1 MQDSLFQIEAYFS
14 TCMWFLAVL
23 LIFIAVIFAKV
34 KSMHNDMERMK
45 KDIDNVLCRT
55 LHLVLIDE
63 NVRKLESAVNWFL
76 EGKGL
81 KLERTQLPTS
91 HEWNVVP
98 IQKPNELDDWWKQIQ
113 MHREEIVYALYKAT
127 KNALDDHDKDKNKKG
142 KKK

>member
-1 MQDSLFQIEAYFS
+1 MQDSLFQIETYFS

-23 LIFIAVIFAKV
+23 VIFIAVIFAKV
-34 KSMHNDMERMK
+34 KSMHKDMERMK
-45 KDIDNVLCRT
+45 QELDNVSGRS

-76 EGKGL
+76 ESKGL

-98 IQKPNELDDWWKQIQ
+98 MQNPHELDDWWKHIQ
-113 MHREEIVYALYKAT
+113 MHREEIVYALYEAT
-127 KNALDDHDKDKNKKG
+127 KNALEDNEKEKKKG

>member
-23 LIFIAVIFAKV
+23 VIFIAVIFAKV
-34 KSMHNDMERMK
+34 KSMHKDMERMK
-45 KDIDNVLCRT
+45 QELDNVSVRSLR
-55 LHLVLIDE
+55 LVLIDE

-76 EGKGL
+76 ESKGL
-81 KLERTQLPTS
+81 KIERTQLPTS

-98 IQKPNELDDWWKQIQ
+98 IQNTHEIDDWWKHIQ
-113 MHREEIVYALYKAT
+113 VHREEIVYALYKAT